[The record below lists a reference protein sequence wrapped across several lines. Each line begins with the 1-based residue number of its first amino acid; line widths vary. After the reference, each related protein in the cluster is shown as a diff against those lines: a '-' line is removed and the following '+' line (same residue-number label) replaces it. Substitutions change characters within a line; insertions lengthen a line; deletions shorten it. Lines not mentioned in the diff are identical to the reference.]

1 MVKNGDDPDDT
12 QNKLTSSSF
21 FMIRTMETINGTQVP
36 ISSSSTTSSSSS
48 TTVLSTTTISTTSQ
62 TTISSAS
69 IATSSSTSG
78 DIVSTSPTTVPESAS
93 KTGTISPLV
102 IGLISAGSVALI
114 IAIIAIALLL
124 RTRRRF
130 KDDSGDFTSLH
141 DNPSSPT
148 DETSKSSIFK
158 SEESQDILSKGAAIG
173 APFGA
178 MAAGRSSSN
187 TVRSAEP
194 MIKEA
199 PNMLA
204 YNSTQSLPSPT
215 TSLPLVER
223 GLSVLGR
230 TPESNEGV
238 GSGAEPTEGFESEK
252 SSRGTKG
259 SALTAGDAQLIAE
272 TFRKSMRRPCWDDT
286 DDQDEEEQDEAR
298 RAAKELLKRELS
310 EQGLDVQRGV
320 QRRVTIQDSTHRSS
334 AHPPLSHKTD
344 NSRS

>member
-1 MVKNGDDPDDT
+1 
-12 QNKLTSSSF
+12 
-21 FMIRTMETINGTQVP
+21 METINGTQVP
-36 ISSSSTTSSSSS
+36 ISSSSATSISSS
-48 TTVLSTTTISTTSQ
+48 TTVLSTTTTTTTISTTSQ
-62 TTISSAS
+62 TTTGSAS
-69 IATSSSTSG
+69 TATSSSTSG

-93 KTGTISPLV
+93 KTSTISPLV
-102 IGLISAGSVALI
+102 IGLISAGSVALVV
-114 IAIIAIALLL
+114 AIIAIALLL

-130 KDDSGDFTSLH
+130 KDDSGDFTSLR

-158 SEESQDILSKGAAIG
+158 SEESQDILSRGAAVG

-204 YNSTQSLPSPT
+204 YNSTQSPPSPT
-215 TSLPLVER
+215 ASLPLVER
-223 GLSVLGR
+223 GSPILGR
-230 TPESNEGV
+230 TPESSEGV
-238 GSGAEPTEGFESEK
+238 GSGAETTDGVGSEK

-272 TFRKSMRRPCWDDT
+272 TFRKSMRRPRWDDT

-298 RAAKELLKRELS
+298 RAANELLKRELS

-344 NSRS
+344 DSRS